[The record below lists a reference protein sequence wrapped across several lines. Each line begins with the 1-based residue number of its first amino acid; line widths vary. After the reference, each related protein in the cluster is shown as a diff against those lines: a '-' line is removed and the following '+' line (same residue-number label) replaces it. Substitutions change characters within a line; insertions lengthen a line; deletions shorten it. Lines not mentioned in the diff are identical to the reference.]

1 MKVPYI
7 ICVCAWFGMLP
18 VAGQAE
24 AETLSPPAAPALA
37 SNDNGDKEEGWT
49 NLFEDNDFSKW
60 ARRDGAEVS
69 SGWMGGWRIEDGVV
83 ERHGLLAGDIATKEA
98 YLDFELRFEWKISE
112 KGNSGVIYRQKDR
125 RGLEYQILDD
135 KRHSD
140 GKTPSHRASSLY
152 DLAAASEKKP
162 LKPVGRW
169 NQGRIVAKGP
179 ILEHWLNGEQ
189 VLRVDMEAE
198 EWKRRLAESKF
209 NGRINF
215 GREASPILL
224 QDHLDKVW
232 FRKVWI
238 REIK

>member
-1 MKVPYI
+1 MKVPCI
-7 ICVCAWFGMLP
+7 IYVYACFGMLP
-18 VAGQAE
+18 LAGQAE
-24 AETLSPPAAPALA
+24 AEASSPSATPAVT
-37 SNDNGDKEEGWT
+37 SNHKGGEEEGWT

-60 ARRDGAEVS
+60 TRRDGSEVS
-69 SGWMGGWRIEDGVV
+69 SGWMGGWRIEKGVV
-83 ERHGLLAGDIATKEA
+83 ERHGLLAGDIVTAET
-98 YLDFELRFEWKISE
+98 YRDFELRFEWKISE
-112 KGNSGVIYRQKDR
+112 KGNSGVIYRHKDR

-140 GKTPSHRASSLY
+140 GETPSHRAASLY
-152 DLAAASEKKP
+152 DLAAASEKKN
-162 LKPVGRW
+162 LKPVGGW

-179 ILEHWLNGEQ
+179 ILEHWLNGER
-189 VLRVDMEAE
+189 VLRVDMVSE
-198 EWKRRLAESKF
+198 EWERRLAKSKF

-238 REIK
+238 RKIK

>member
-1 MKVPYI
+1 MKVPFI
-7 ICVCAWFGMLP
+7 ICVCSWFSLLLLP
-18 VAGQAE
+18 GQPE
-24 AETLSPPAAPALA
+24 AEFFSSPPAPTVF
-37 SNDNGDKEEGWT
+37 SDDKKEGWT
-49 NLFEDNDFSKW
+49 NLFEGNDFSKW
-60 ARRDGAEVS
+60 TRRDGAEVS

-83 ERHGLLAGDIATKEA
+83 ERHGLLAKDIATKEA
-98 YLDFELRFEWKISE
+98 YRDFELRFEWKISE

-140 GKTPSHRASSLY
+140 GETPSHRAASLY

-162 LKPVGRW
+162 LKPVGGW

-179 ILEHWLNGEQ
+179 ILEHWLNGER
-189 VLRVDMEAE
+189 VLRVDMKSK
-198 EWKRRLAESKF
+198 EWERRLAESKF
-209 NGRINF
+209 EERTNF
-215 GREASPILL
+215 GRRTSPILL

-232 FRKVWI
+232 FRNVWI